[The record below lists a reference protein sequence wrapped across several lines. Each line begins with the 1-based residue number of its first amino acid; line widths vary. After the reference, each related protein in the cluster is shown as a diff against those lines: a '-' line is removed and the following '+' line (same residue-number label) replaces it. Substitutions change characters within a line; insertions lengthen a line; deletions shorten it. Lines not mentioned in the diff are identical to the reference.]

1 MPTNFMTHLE
11 NDSTPASHSRPIIRR
26 RRPPSQPPHSPIK
39 AMSLVGLKNLFFS
52 QTRTPIP
59 RHQSKP
65 KTRGYPDTSDW
76 SNVSSEPLLPSNNA
90 DPGELESQS
99 RSKTEKAQAKKGF
112 RIDARVISD
121 ATIGLSD
128 GLTVPFALTAGLSA
142 LGNTKVVIYGGFA
155 ELIAG
160 AISMGLGGYLG
171 AKSEAASYAAQKAE
185 TESLIHT
192 QPQTILSDLTT
203 VFEPYDLPRE
213 TLTNLTSH
221 LAASPKLVDFV
232 MQFQHC
238 ESEPASSRALTSA
251 LTIALAYFFGG
262 LLPLT
267 PYFFVGPE
275 QVFEG
280 LYISI
285 GVMVLALFAFG
296 YVKTCVVVGWEGGR
310 AIRQGCFGGVQMV
323 VVGSAA
329 AGAAMGLVRL
339 FNDGGV

>member
-1 MPTNFMTHLE
+1 
-11 NDSTPASHSRPIIRR
+11 
-26 RRPPSQPPHSPIK
+26 
-39 AMSLVGLKNLFFS
+39 MSLVGLKNLFFS

-59 RHQSKP
+59 RHHQSKP
-65 KTRGYPDTSDW
+65 KTHEYVYPETPDW
-76 SNVSSEPLLPSNNA
+76 SNVSSEPLLPPSNPESG
-90 DPGELESQS
+90 DLEAQS
-99 RSKTEKAQAKKGF
+99 RSNSKTEKANVKKRF

-171 AKSEAASYAAQKAE
+171 AKSESASYLAQKAE

-192 QPQTILSDLTT
+192 NPQTIVSDLTA
-203 VFEPYDLPRE
+203 VFEPYNIPAE
-213 TLTNLTSH
+213 TLKNLTSH
-221 LAASPKLVDFV
+221 LTSSPKLVDFV

-251 LTIALAYFFGG
+251 LTIAGAYFFGG
-262 LLPLT
+262 LLPMI
-267 PYFFVGPE
+267 PYFFVGAD
-275 QVFEG
+275 QVFQG

-310 AIRQGCFGGVQMV
+310 AVRQGCFGGVQMV